1 MGDPTRPDARRASNA
16 PVKSPVEA
24 LESGETSDPGS
35 EAESGGAGGAAGDAN
50 DGAAGNESDDG
61 NDGKEG
67 AGGAGGA
74 GARAAP
80 IEGIWLVS
88 PGSDEKE
95 RMPGG
100 TRVFADSSIARRASP
115 ASVDREREG
124 DGKTEAG
131 AEGC

>member
-35 EAESGGAGGAAGDAN
+35 EAESGGAGAGAAEDAN
-50 DGAAGNESDDG
+50 DGVAGNESD
-61 NDGKEG
+61 DGKEG
-67 AGGAGGA
+67 AGGAGA
-74 GARAAP
+74 IAPP

-100 TRVFADSSIARRASP
+100 IRVFAASSIARRASP